1 MLSTLRTL
9 SIRSKLIWIV
19 LALLIIP
26 WMGYYYVLEMK
37 RFLVQG
43 QQDALLLSANGIAT
57 VLNDRSDLFNPET
70 GVPEVLGE
78 ENDLYAH
85 QLDSLVQLDGLDT
98 DWDSVQ
104 QHASF
109 YTGEVLFQ
117 CGYDYDPDS
126 FSLKNIIGY
135 FEEYLYALFEV
146 NDSQLIYRD
155 PERFSLNSSD
165 QIRMLI
171 QRPNGKLEHYLLI
184 AAEAGRMSVFL
195 VDEQWKLPLD
205 GDDVTNFTA
214 EIAETDWGYRIELR
228 IPRQGPR
235 DRSKVGFF
243 VVDVDDSETR
253 EIRQVI
259 STSAQIS
266 GDEPG
271 QILIT
276 SPELTKILKG
286 LDRPQSRIW
295 ILDKLQRVRAVVGG
309 LSAVPTAENATEQA
323 DGSFIKLYRVVQQHI
338 DNLLRRPP
346 SQFTDISP
354 EVTHRPD
361 KIFTT
366 ILKGTPKV
374 EERLSLDE
382 KAQIVV
388 AGYPIKSGEEVM
400 GAVIV
405 EQSSHAILAL
415 QYQLLRSLTL
425 VTILVFFFVLLT
437 LFVFA
442 WRLTVRIRRL
452 YNTTEQAI
460 TSEGRVLEN
469 KIPERIYPRDELGDL
484 GRSITNMLQ
493 RLSGYTRYL
502 EGMPDTLAH
511 EMNNPLNVVSS
522 SLQILESD
530 MPDIRENKHM
540 QRARN
545 GVHRLRQILTNLT
558 EAANLEEAMRDEIKE
573 LVDLSELIAE
583 FVDGYRGSHP
593 GIIFTLDLPRSPL
606 MIESSPDHLAQMVDK
621 LVDNAVQ
628 FTNPGKPIIVRAQK
642 VRNTAEISVSNEGPQ
657 IPDVIV
663 ERLFDP
669 MVSYG
674 KTNAKHSHLGLGL
687 FVVRL
692 IAEYH
697 NGKAR
702 AENRKDVKGVCV
714 TVTIPL
720 AGTDLSATFPNQ
732 AHTHRTRI

>member
-1 MLSTLRTL
+1 MFRTLRTL
-9 SIRSKLIWIV
+9 SIRSKLLWIV
-19 LALLIIP
+19 LALLVIP
-26 WMGYYYVLEMK
+26 WMGYYYALEMK

-43 QQDALLLSANGIAT
+43 QQDALLLTANGIAT

-85 QLDSLVQLDGLDT
+85 ELESLVQLDGKVT
-98 DWDSVQ
+98 DWETVQ
-104 QHASF
+104 QHASY
-109 YTGEVLFQ
+109 YTGDELLY
-117 CGYDYDPDS
+117 CSPDYDPDS
-126 FSLKNIIGY
+126 FSLKNIIGH
-135 FEEYLYALFEV
+135 FENYLYALFEV
-146 NDSQLIYRD
+146 NDSQLVYRD
-155 PERFSLNSSD
+155 PERFSLDSSD

-171 QRPNGKLEHYLLI
+171 QRPNGTLEHYLLI
-184 AAEAGRMSVFL
+184 AAQPGRMSAFL
-195 VDEQWKLPLD
+195 VDEDWKLPLE
-205 GDDVTNFTA
+205 GDDVTAFTA
-214 EIAETDWGYRIELR
+214 EMAETEWGYRIELR
-228 IPRQGPR
+228 IPREIISY
-235 DRSKVGFF
+235 RSRIGFF
-243 VVDVDDSETR
+243 VVDVDDPETR
-253 EIRQVI
+253 EIAQII
-259 STSAQIS
+259 STSPELS
-266 GDEPG
+266 DEEAG

-295 ILDKLQRVRAVVGG
+295 ILDNLQRVRAVVGG
-309 LSAVPTAENATEQA
+309 LSAAAPSESGIEAEE
-323 DGSFIKLYRVVQQHI
+323 SFLVQLYRSGQRHV

-346 SQFTDISP
+346 AQFTDFST

-366 ILKGTPKV
+366 ILKGTPRV
-374 EERLSLDE
+374 EERPSLDQ

-388 AGYPIKSGEEVM
+388 AGYPIKSGEEIM

-425 VTILVFFFVLLT
+425 VTILVFFFVLIT
-437 LFVFA
+437 LFIFA
-442 WRLTVRIRRL
+442 WRLTVRVRRL

-460 TSEGRVLEN
+460 TAEGRVLEE
-469 KIPERIYPRDELGDL
+469 KIPKRIYPRDELGDL
-484 GRSITNMLQ
+484 GRSITSMLQ

-522 SLQILESD
+522 SLQILEAD
-530 MPDIRENKHM
+530 MPEIRENKHM

-545 GVHRLRQILTNLT
+545 GVNRLRIILTNLT

-573 LVDLSELIAE
+573 PVDLSEIIPE
-583 FVDGYRGSHP
+583 FVDGYRGSHQ
-593 GIIFTLDLPRSPL
+593 GIQFQLQLPRTPL
-606 MIESSPDHLAQMVDK
+606 IIQSSPDHLAQMLDK

-628 FTNPGKPIIVRAQK
+628 FSYEDKPVIVRTRK
-642 VRNTAEISVSNEGPQ
+642 VGDCAEISVLNEGPEVPEN
-657 IPDVIV
+657 IRD
-663 ERLFDP
+663 RLFDP

-697 NGKAR
+697 QGTAW
-702 AENRKDVKGVCV
+702 AENRLDHQGVCV
-714 TVTIPL
+714 TISIPL
-720 AGTDLSATFPNQ
+720 PGSDQSRRESNLES
-732 AHTHRTRI
+732 THSTRN